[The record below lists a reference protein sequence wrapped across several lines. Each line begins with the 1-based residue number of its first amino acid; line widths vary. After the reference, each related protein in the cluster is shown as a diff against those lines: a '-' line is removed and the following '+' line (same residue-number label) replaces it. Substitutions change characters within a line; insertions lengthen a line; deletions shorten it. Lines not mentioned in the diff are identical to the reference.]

1 MTEIAQVDAPP
12 PPSAIITL
20 DPTSY
25 VAAVYAPFREK
36 LDAAKAEADKAE
48 FDITTTAGMEIAKK
62 HRAVFRDEFRLAIE
76 KARTERKAPILEIG
90 RLLDGRAKEITAEVA
105 PYEKRFDDAI
115 KAEEQRKADIK
126 AAKEEAERQRVAGI
140 RARITDTQAVPAKL
154 VGQPS
159 TVIAD
164 VLAQI
169 TEAEITLETFA
180 EFAGEAELIKA
191 QTVAKLQ
198 EMLTAQQQHEA
209 EQQRLAEE
217 RAEFERQRAEQAERE
232 RQEAEARAEEERKAR
247 EARELEDALVDSIW
261 KNARR
266 IESNTAPYI
275 RKAIGIF
282 ESMAKDWES
291 DPRHRVSGAIAS
303 AREEMQMKLR
313 DAEEAAEREAR
324 EEELRRQRET
334 EEAQLA
340 EQRAALQRQQDE
352 FNAARAEQERKEREA
367 REAAEA
373 EALAQQEAEEAA
385 ARAEAQRSADEKT
398 AAEAEQARRDR
409 VQFELNGPAPSELVS
424 IIAVHYMVEQETAL
438 NWLCR
443 HEWAAVEVAA

>member
-76 KARTERKAPILEIG
+76 KARAERKAPILEIG

-169 TEAEITLETFA
+169 AEAEITLEAFA
-180 EFAGEAELIKA
+180 EFAGEAELVKA

-217 RAEFERQRAEQAERE
+217 RAELDRQRAEQAERE
-232 RQEAEARAEEERKAR
+232 RLAAEARA
-247 EARELEDALVDSIW
+247 
-261 KNARR
+261 
-266 IESNTAPYI
+266 
-275 RKAIGIF
+275 
-282 ESMAKDWES
+282 
-291 DPRHRVSGAIAS
+291 
-303 AREEMQMKLR
+303 
-313 DAEEAAEREAR
+313 AEEARLRAEREAH
-324 EEELRRQRET
+324 EAELRRQA
-334 EEAQLA
+334 EAQEAELA
-340 EQRAALQRQQDE
+340 AQRAELQRQQDE
-352 FNAARAEQERKEREA
+352 LNAARAEQERKEREA

-373 EALAQQEAEEAA
+373 ADRAKQEAEEAA
-385 ARAEAQRSADEKT
+385 ARAEAQRVADEKA

-409 VQFELNGPAPSELVS
+409 VQFELNGPTPSELVS

>member
-76 KARTERKAPILEIG
+76 KARAERKAPILEIG

-126 AAKEEAERQRVAGI
+126 AAKEEAERQRVAKVREAIDFI
-140 RARITDTQAVPAKL
+140 RAFATNAVGMA
-154 VGQPS
+154 
-159 TVIAD
+159 AD
-164 VLAQI
+164 KMAAMLE
-169 TEAEITLETFA
+169 TLEAEEISLERYQ
-180 EFAGEAELIKA
+180 EFAGEAELVKA
-191 QTVAKLQ
+191 ATVLKLSA
-198 EMLTAQQQHEA
+198 MLESQQLHEA

-217 RAEFERQRAEQAERE
+217 RAELDRQRAEQAERE
-232 RQEAEARAEEERKAR
+232 RLAAEARA
-247 EARELEDALVDSIW
+247 
-261 KNARR
+261 
-266 IESNTAPYI
+266 
-275 RKAIGIF
+275 
-282 ESMAKDWES
+282 
-291 DPRHRVSGAIAS
+291 
-303 AREEMQMKLR
+303 
-313 DAEEAAEREAR
+313 AEEARLRAEREAH
-324 EEELRRQRET
+324 EAELRRQT
-334 EEAQLA
+334 EAQEAELA
-340 EQRAALQRQQDE
+340 AQRAELQRQQDE
-352 FNAARAEQERKEREA
+352 LNAARAEQERKEREA

-373 EALAQQEAEEAA
+373 ADRAKQEAEEAA
-385 ARAEAQRSADEKT
+385 ARAEAQRVADEKA

-409 VQFELNGPAPSELVS
+409 VQFELNGPTPSELVS
-424 IIAVHYMVEQETAL
+424 IIAGHYMVEQETAL

>member
-48 FDITTTAGMEIAKK
+48 FDITTTAGMEIAKN

-76 KARTERKAPILEIG
+76 KARAERKAPILEIG

-159 TVIAD
+159 AVIAD

-169 TEAEITLETFA
+169 TEAEITLEAFA
-180 EFAGEAELIKA
+180 EFVGEAELVKA

-198 EMLTAQQQHEA
+198 EMLSAQQQHEA

-217 RAEFERQRAEQAERE
+217 RAELDRQRAEQAERE
-232 RQEAEARAEEERKAR
+232 RQAAEARA
-247 EARELEDALVDSIW
+247 
-261 KNARR
+261 
-266 IESNTAPYI
+266 
-275 RKAIGIF
+275 
-282 ESMAKDWES
+282 
-291 DPRHRVSGAIAS
+291 
-303 AREEMQMKLR
+303 
-313 DAEEAAEREAR
+313 AEEARLRAEREAH
-324 EEELRRQRET
+324 EAELRRQA
-334 EEAQLA
+334 EAQEAELA
-340 EQRAALQRQQDE
+340 AQRAELQRQQDE
-352 FNAARAEQERKEREA
+352 LNAARAEQERKEREA
-367 REAAEA
+367 REATEAAEQA
-373 EALAQQEAEEAA
+373 KREAEEAA
-385 ARAEAQRSADEKT
+385 ARAEAQRAADEKA
-398 AAEAEQARRDR
+398 AAEAEQARRER

-443 HEWAAVEVAA
+443 HEWAAVEVSV

>member
-76 KARTERKAPILEIG
+76 KARAERKAPILEIG

-154 VGQPS
+154 VGQTS
-159 TVIAD
+159 AVIAD

-169 TEAEITLETFA
+169 KEAEITLEAFA
-180 EFAGEAELIKA
+180 EFAGEAELVKA

-217 RAEFERQRAEQAERE
+217 RAELDRQRAEQAERE
-232 RQEAEARAEEERKAR
+232 RQAAEARA
-247 EARELEDALVDSIW
+247 
-261 KNARR
+261 
-266 IESNTAPYI
+266 
-275 RKAIGIF
+275 
-282 ESMAKDWES
+282 
-291 DPRHRVSGAIAS
+291 
-303 AREEMQMKLR
+303 
-313 DAEEAAEREAR
+313 AEEARLRAEREAH
-324 EEELRRQRET
+324 EAELRRQA
-334 EEAQLA
+334 EAQEAELA
-340 EQRAALQRQQDE
+340 AQRAELQRQQDE
-352 FNAARAEQERKEREA
+352 LNAARAEQERKEREA

-373 EALAQQEAEEAA
+373 EARAKQEAKEAA
-385 ARAEAQRSADEKT
+385 ARAEAQRAADEL
-398 AAEAEQARRDR
+398 AATNAELTRRARAE
-409 VQFELNGPAPSELVS
+409 VMLNGPSAVE
-424 IIAVHYMVEQETAL
+424 IAIVVANEYGVDTETAL